1 MKGFPMVMTVS
12 SVLLDEWQ
20 ELANQAAEAAQ
31 VPAALVM
38 RVWPEQIE
46 VLIASLGDENPYE
59 EHEKAD
65 LGTGLY
71 CETVMAT
78 HQPLLVP
85 DALSDPEWANN
96 PDIKLNMIS
105 YLGVPLVC
113 PDDSIFGTVCVLDRQ
128 PRHYDTKTLRMLE
141 SLKAIIESDFH
152 SVVAG
157 DPIHEGSR
165 SGSERRAFQNCIADL
180 RASNGS
186 PSPSA

>member
-1 MKGFPMVMTVS
+1 MVKTVS
-12 SVLLDEWQ
+12 SALLEKWQ
-20 ELANQAAEAAQ
+20 DLANQAAEAAQ

-71 CETVMAT
+71 CETVMST

-113 PDDSIFGTVCVLDRQ
+113 PDDSIFGTVCVLDRK
-128 PRHYDTKTLRMLE
+128 PRHYDAGTLRMLE
-141 SLKAIIESDFH
+141 ALKAIIEADFRAKAKGI
-152 SVVAG
+152 SVLG
-157 DPIHEGSR
+157 DARNSPQWKAF
-165 SGSERRAFQNCIADL
+165 ERCVDDL
-180 RASNGS
+180 RARQVL
-186 PSPSA
+186 PSPSN

>member
-1 MKGFPMVMTVS
+1 MVKVVS
-12 SVLLDEWQ
+12 PALLEEWQ

-46 VLIASLGDENPYE
+46 VLIASLGDDNPYE
-59 EHEKAD
+59 GQEKTD

-85 DALSDPEWANN
+85 DALSDPEWSTNH
-96 PDIKLNMIS
+96 DIKLNMIS

-113 PDDSIFGTVCVLDRQ
+113 PDDSIFGTVCILDRK
-128 PRHYDTKTLRMLE
+128 PRHYDAATLRMLE
-141 SLKAIIESDFH
+141 ALRAIIESDIH
-152 SVVAG
+152 SLTSGLPVDG
-157 DPIHEGSR
+157 DARKNSQRQMFEL
-165 SGSERRAFQNCIADL
+165 CIADL
-180 RASNGS
+180 LACNGS
-186 PSPSA
+186 PPSSR